1 LSALPLPFY
10 DNPLLFG
17 HDASRG
23 LLAFEAAEASV
34 RVYARQGDR
43 VVVTDEPFRP
53 FLLLADPDLLKGFK
67 GDADL
72 TPLDGEGVFRWLAE
86 CSAWPQALKAREY
99 CQRLSEKGPGA
110 PEAPYRFLND
120 PVHQF
125 LLRSGKTSFLG
136 MTLGDLRRMAVDIE
150 VTTAPGFEFPN
161 ARRESDRII
170 AIAMADS
177 SGWSTVLSGAT
188 MSEAELLAECS
199 RLIRERDPDVLEG
212 HNIFRFDLE
221 YMEARARRLGVPLA
235 WGRDGSALRGH
246 PSRMQVA
253 ERTISYRRYMVA
265 GRHIVDT
272 WMLTQLYDVAAR
284 DLESYGL
291 KDVARHFGVAAPDRT
306 YLPPEDIPRIFRED
320 PARLMA
326 YARDDVL
333 ETLGISAV
341 LSPPYFVQAQAVPF
355 DYQMAIL
362 RGNATKIDAL
372 LMREYLHR
380 RQAIPAPQQARA
392 VAGGYTAVLQ
402 RGVAHDVWHVDVTS
416 LYPSLMLS
424 QRIFPASDRLAVS
437 ASLLRDLREFR
448 VAAKRLAREAAAE
461 ADRVLLNALQQTFKI
476 LINSFYGY
484 LGFSQGHWNDFDA
497 ANGVTGEGRRLVQA
511 LVDRLGELGATVIEV
526 DTDGLYFV
534 PPLTPSSP
542 LTSSSPLTLPLSPEG
557 RGGRDSLSPSGGE
570 GQGEG
575 EQRLLAALSTA
586 LPEGIQLELDGRY
599 PAMLSYKMK
608 NYVLL
613 DPRGKLLIKGSGLR
627 SRGIELFQR
636 QWMEEMF
643 RLLLTGRRGEILALV
658 RRWHDDF
665 EAHRVAVKQFMKTET
680 LQESPAAY
688 AEKTKAGRRNAG
700 AAYELALKSAR
711 PYQAGDQVS
720 YYVAGDDKRIKVNE
734 AAKLAA
740 EWDPAAPD
748 ENTPYYVAKLYE
760 LYEKFLPLIEQNGLA
775 PVVEAEAIEE
785 PSQPDLLT

>member
-17 HDASRG
+17 HDTSRG
-23 LLAFEAAEASV
+23 LLAFDATETSV
-34 RVYARQGDR
+34 RVYARRGGS
-43 VVVTDEPFRP
+43 VVITEEPFRP
-53 FLLLADPDLLKGFK
+53 FLLLADPDLLKGFT
-67 GDADL
+67 GDAAL

-86 CSAWPQALKAREY
+86 CSSWPQALKAREH
-99 CQRLSEKGPGA
+99 CQRVSEKGPGA
-110 PEAPYRFLND
+110 PDAPYRFLND
-120 PVHQF
+120 AVHQF
-125 LLRSGKTSFLG
+125 LLRTGKTSFLG

-150 VTTAPGFEFPN
+150 VTTTAGFEFPN

-177 SGWSTVLSGAT
+177 SGWSTVLSGVT
-188 MSEAELLAECS
+188 MSEAELLVECS

-221 YMEARARRLGVPLA
+221 YMEARARRLGVPLG
-235 WGRDGSALRGH
+235 WGRDGSALRGY

-253 ERTISYRRYMVA
+253 ERTISYRRYLVP

-306 YLPPEDIPRIFRED
+306 YLPPEEIPRIFRED

-333 ETLGISAV
+333 ETLGLSAV

-372 LMREYLHR
+372 LMREYLHQ
-380 RQAIPAPQQARA
+380 RQAIPGPRPGQA
-392 VAGGYTAVLQ
+392 VAGGYTAVFQ
-402 RGVAHDVWHVDVTS
+402 RGMAHDVWHVDVTS

-424 QRIFPASDRLAVS
+424 QRIFPGSDRLAVS

-448 VAAKRLAREAAAE
+448 VAAKRLAREAPAE
-461 ADRVLLNALQQTFKI
+461 AERVLLNALQQTFKI

-497 ANGVTGEGRRLVQA
+497 ANAVTGEGRRLVQA

-534 PPLTPSSP
+534 PPLTLSSP
-542 LTSSSPLTLPLSPEG
+542 LPPLTPTLSPEG
-557 RGGRDSLSPSGGE
+557 RGSRDSGGE

-599 PAMLSYKMK
+599 PAMFSYKMK

-613 DPRGKLLIKGSGLR
+613 DARGKLLIKGSGLR

-643 RLLLTGRRGEILALV
+643 RLLLTGRRPEILALV

-688 AEKTKAGRRNAG
+688 AEKTKAGKRNAG
-700 AAYELALKSAR
+700 AAYELALKSSR

-720 YYVAGDDKRIKVNE
+720 YYVAGDDKRVKVNE

-740 EWDPAAPD
+740 EWDAAAPD
-748 ENTPYYVAKLYE
+748 ENTAYYVAKLYE
-760 LYEKFLPLIEQNGLA
+760 LYEKFLPLIEQDGLA
-775 PVVEAEAIEE
+775 PVVEAEAVEG
-785 PSQPDLLT
+785 PSQPDLPI

>member
-1 LSALPLPFY
+1 MSALPLPFY

-34 RVYARQGDR
+34 RIYARQGER

-86 CSAWPQALKAREY
+86 CSAWPQALKAREH
-99 CQRLSEKGPGA
+99 CQQRSEKGPGA
-110 PEAPYRFLND
+110 PDAPYRFLND
-120 PVHQF
+120 AVHQF

-188 MSEAELLAECS
+188 MSEEELLAECS

-333 ETLGISAV
+333 ETLGLSAV

-448 VAAKRLAREAAAE
+448 VAAKRLAREATAE

-497 ANGVTGEGRRLVQA
+497 ANSVTGEGRRLVQA
-511 LVDRLGELGATVIEV
+511 LVDRLGELGATVVEV

-534 PPLTPSSP
+534 PPAPP
-542 LTSSSPLTLPLSPEG
+542 PE
-557 RGGRDSLSPSGGE
+557 E
-570 GQGEG
+570 EH
-575 EQRLLAALSTA
+575 LLAQLASA

-680 LQESPAAY
+680 LQESPAVY

-720 YYVAGDDKRIKVNE
+720 YYVAGDGKRIKVNE
-734 AAKLAA
+734 AAKLAT

-760 LYEKFLPLIEQNGLA
+760 LYEKFLPLIEQDGLA
-775 PVVEAEAIEE
+775 PVVEAEAVEG

>member
-23 LLAFEAAEASV
+23 LLAFEAGEASV
-34 RVYARQGDR
+34 RIYARQGER

-86 CSAWPQALKAREY
+86 CSAWPQALKAREH

-110 PEAPYRFLND
+110 PDAPYRFLND
-120 PVHQF
+120 AVHQF

-306 YLPPEDIPRIFRED
+306 YLPPEDIPRIFTED

-333 ETLGISAV
+333 ETLGLSAV

-392 VAGGYTAVLQ
+392 VVGGYTAVLQ

-448 VAAKRLAREAAAE
+448 VAAKRLAREATAA

-497 ANGVTGEGRRLVQA
+497 ANSVTGEGRRLVQA
-511 LVDRLGELGATVIEV
+511 LVDRLGELGATVVEV

-534 PPLTPSSP
+534 PPAPP
-542 LTSSSPLTLPLSPEG
+542 PE
-557 RGGRDSLSPSGGE
+557 E
-570 GQGEG
+570 EH
-575 EQRLLAALSTA
+575 LLAQLASA

-680 LQESPAAY
+680 LQESPAVY

-720 YYVAGDDKRIKVNE
+720 YYVAGDGKRIKVNE
-734 AAKLAA
+734 AAKLAT

-760 LYEKFLPLIEQNGLA
+760 LYEKFLPLIEQDGLA
-775 PVVEAEAIEE
+775 PVVEAEAVEGS
-785 PSQPDLLT
+785 SQPDLLT